1 MSSLYPRT
9 LIIEHNDKK
18 YTGHIATIDGT
29 TLGGLGDRGIFNFWL
44 STSWKGGGVSV
55 GGYAMDEPHKDDD
68 DKFLGRR
75 GTAYGMQLIMDV
87 METVGVTDW
96 EKIKG
101 EKIIVLFDYSPTGG
115 TWGGQS
121 RGIANLLDESKVLV
135 LSEHAEAYREGLD
148 TDKKTD

>member
-1 MSSLYPRT
+1 MSTLYPRT
-9 LIIEHNDKK
+9 LTVEHNGNK
-18 YTGHIATIDGT
+18 YTGHIATIDST
-29 TLGGLGDRGIFNFWL
+29 VLGGLGDRGIFNFWL
-44 STSWKGGGVSV
+44 QTSWKGGGVGV
-55 GGYAMDEPHKDDD
+55 GGYVMDEPYKDAD

-115 TWGGQS
+115 TWGGS
-121 RGIANLLDESKVLV
+121 SKGFANLLDESKVLILKDHV
-135 LSEHAEAYREGLD
+135 KAYKAEHKEG
-148 TDKKTD
+148 